1 MFSFLGPSLTQKSI
15 DEEGFGMFPVV
26 PSSYSGPPQLQIT
39 CFVLYSKDET
49 LESAGSLV
57 VRSVLQPFE
66 ESAFTM
72 FSKAAPV
79 TADEGLYFHAN
90 FNEGSYIC

>member
-1 MFSFLGPSLTQKSI
+1 MFSFLVPSLTQKSV
-15 DEEGFGMFPVV
+15 DEQGFGMFLVV
-26 PSSYSGPPQLQIT
+26 LTSYSVPPQLQIT
-39 CFVLYSKDET
+39 YFVLYVKDGP

-79 TADEGLYFHAN
+79 TADEGLYFQTN
-90 FNEGSYIC
+90 FNEGSYIF